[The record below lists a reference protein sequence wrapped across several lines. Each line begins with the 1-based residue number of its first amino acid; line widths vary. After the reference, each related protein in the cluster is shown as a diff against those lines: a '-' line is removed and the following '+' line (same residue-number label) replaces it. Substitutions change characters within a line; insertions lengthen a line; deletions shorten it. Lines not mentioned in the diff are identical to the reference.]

1 MKAIRTNEETGA
13 HDGHEIEA
21 YDLAEPIEVFSKF
34 TDSWCEKLLQL
45 QKWQERKEQ
54 LEILLKAVSTP
65 KIAPAG

>member
-45 QKWQERKEQ
+45 QKW
-54 LEILLKAVSTP
+54 
-65 KIAPAG
+65 